1 MKSRA
6 KELGISDVRV
16 NNAGCLER
24 CEFGPTM
31 VIYPDGVW
39 YRYDSQADIDEILE
53 SHIIADRP
61 VERLMLKDGQ
71 KFPKF
76 ATTELLK
83 LLVADIQCIG
93 KDLRRIEFVAP
104 DSQVLPAFSAGSYLT
119 LLIDNDR
126 LRRCYTLANNP
137 DERNRYVIYVKK
149 SASGRGGADWLHS
162 NLEVGTAINARPP
175 ENTFPLD
182 ESAKQY
188 VLVSD
193 GIGVVPFLAM
203 SDRLRVIKGDFK
215 LHHFADSNA
224 SKLLFDELHKQ
235 SGEKG
240 VCPEAAKGWAS
251 SQSLIDTL
259 QSYTQGRH
267 LYICGS
273 RALVQDVT
281 QMASDWPEYA
291 IHTHSFEPERLDT
304 ASQQGFNVT
313 LARRQKTI
321 RINANETILDAL
333 HDLDLPLDYGCKEG
347 LCGACKVKVLHG
359 KVEHRDSVLATAQ
372 KTANDT
378 MLTCV
383 SRAAKD
389 ESRLVLDI

>member
-1 MKSRA
+1 MKGRA

-31 VIYPDGVW
+31 VIYPDGIW
-39 YRYDSQADIDEILE
+39 YRYTSQADIDEILE
-53 SHIIADRP
+53 NHIIADRP

-71 KFPKF
+71 KFPEF

-83 LLVADIQCIG
+83 LIVADIQCIG
-93 KDLRRIEFVAP
+93 NDLCRVEFVAP
-104 DSQVLPAFSAGSYLT
+104 DAQVLPAFSAGSYLT

-126 LRRCYTLANNP
+126 LRRCYALANNP

-149 SASGRGGADWLHS
+149 SASGRGGTDWLHS
-162 NLEVGTAINARPP
+162 NLEIGNAINARPP
-175 ENTFPLD
+175 ENTFPLN
-182 ESAKQY
+182 ETAKHH

-193 GIGVVPFLAM
+193 GIGVAPFLAM
-203 SDRLRVIKGDFK
+203 SGRLRVIKANFE
-215 LHHFADSNA
+215 LHHFADSLA
-224 SKLLFDELHKQ
+224 SKLLFDELHKTCADQ
-235 SGEKG
+235 V
-240 VCPEAAKGWAS
+240 VCHDAAKGWTS
-251 SQSLIDTL
+251 SQSLVDTL
-259 QSYTQGRH
+259 QSYSQDRH

-281 QMASDWPEYA
+281 QMASNWPEDA
-291 IHTHSFEPERLDT
+291 RHTHSFEPELLD
-304 ASQQGFNVT
+304 AANQQSFNVT

-333 HDLDLPLDYGCKEG
+333 HNLDLPLDYGCKEG

-359 KVEHRDSVLATAQ
+359 KVEHRDSVLTTVQ
-372 KTANDT
+372 RTANDT